1 MRRAPRP
8 SLTLLAVLPLAIA
21 VNAGGEPRRAWGV
34 DEARWDDALAAGDFD
49 AFDAVVRAPRAPAL
63 RGSSGGS
70 GRSPIAWLSLS
81 ARVMAPHETAF
92 FATLGVAWDRATAR
106 AATRRTAL
114 ADPPAPPPTRPDAPR
129 MPPPPP
135 PEIPSPALVLGPHL
149 ARAVIASALRA
160 AGLGAADAAIDRMI
174 SRARW
179 SAMLPEVRL
188 RGSTVD
194 TARQSATLSQD
205 SDPTHVYDSLGDS
218 RLLEARLTWRLDRLL
233 FAEDEPGLERLRV
246 EHREAKLRLSARVL
260 EVLFQWQRAILDR
273 ELSTEGTRDRLE
285 ASLRAIEAESSLD
298 VLTAGWFSA
307 WVAEARRPPN
317 GRAPPR
323 RPP

>member
-1 MRRAPRP
+1 
-8 SLTLLAVLPLAIA
+8 
-21 VNAGGEPRRAWGV
+21 
-34 DEARWDDALAAGDFD
+34 
-49 AFDAVVRAPRAPAL
+49 
-63 RGSSGGS
+63 
-70 GRSPIAWLSLS
+70 
-81 ARVMAPHETAF
+81 
-92 FATLGVAWDRATAR
+92 
-106 AATRRTAL
+106 
-114 ADPPAPPPTRPDAPR
+114 
-129 MPPPPP
+129 
-135 PEIPSPALVLGPHL
+135 
-149 ARAVIASALRA
+149 
-160 AGLGAADAAIDRMI
+160 
-174 SRARW
+174 
-179 SAMLPEVRL
+179 MLPEVRL